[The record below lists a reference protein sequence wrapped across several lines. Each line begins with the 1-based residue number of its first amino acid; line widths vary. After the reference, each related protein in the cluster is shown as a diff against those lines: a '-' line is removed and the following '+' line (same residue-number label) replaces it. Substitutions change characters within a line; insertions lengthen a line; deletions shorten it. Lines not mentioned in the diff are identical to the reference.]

1 MSVTAR
7 DGWPPAIVTRV
18 PPADVR
24 RGDGADVSA
33 FIEGFCPQV
42 KDSVG
47 GRSGEPLLLR
57 PWQSKLLGAVF
68 ARRRDERLRHRI
80 AFVGLPRKSG
90 KSAIASGI
98 ALHGLLLGPR
108 GGEVYSCAADR
119 DQARIV
125 FGTARAMVE
134 MSPDLSDQCKLYR
147 DAIEV
152 PHRGSVYRVLSS
164 EAFTKEGLSPTLV
177 VYDELHAAPNR
188 ELWDVMTLAQAARFD
203 ALTLAITTAGVRT
216 DQTGQ
221 DSVAYSLYQYAQ
233 RVASGEVQDDSFFA
247 AWWQADPD
255 ADWRAPATWRIANPG
270 LGDLQDVEDFESAVK
285 RTPEAE
291 FRTKRLNNFVA
302 SQQSW
307 LPHGA
312 WSVVD
317 YCAPPLPGDPVPIV
331 LGVDGSFSGDCT
343 AIVAA
348 TVEELPRVW
357 LVDVWEK
364 QPTDRDDW
372 RVDIS
377 AVEAR
382 IMEICGLFD
391 VLEVAFD
398 PYRWQ
403 RSMDVLAAAGVPIV
417 EYASTSPGRMVPA
430 CAKFYDAVVSRR
442 MLSDGSPVLAR
453 HIENCAVKVDRLGP
467 RIVKEHRGS
476 PRKIDAAVS
485 AVIAFDRATFRREQ
499 PVEAPVPVFYGF

>member
-1 MSVTAR
+1 MPKVK
-7 DGWPPAIVTRV
+7 GWPPQIVTPV
-18 PPADVR
+18 PAADVR
-24 RGDGADVSA
+24 RGSGLEVVD
-33 FIEGFCPQV
+33 FIESFCPQV

-57 PWQSKLLGAVF
+57 PWQRRLVSELF
-68 ARRRDERLRHRI
+68 ARRPDGRLRHKT
-80 AFVGLPRKSG
+80 ALVGLPRKSG
-90 KSAIASGI
+90 KSALGSGI
-98 ALHGLLLGPR
+98 ALYGLLLGPR

-125 FGTARAMVE
+125 FGSAKSMVE
-134 MSPDLSDQCKLYR
+134 MSPELSAQCRLYR

-152 PHRGSVYRVLSS
+152 PASGSVYRVLSS
-164 EAFTKEGLSPTLV
+164 EAYTKEGLSPTLV
-177 VYDELHAAPNR
+177 LYDELHAAPNR

-221 DSVAYSLYQYAQ
+221 DSIAYALWQYAQ
-233 RVASGEVQDDSFFA
+233 RVASGEVADPSFFA
-247 AWWQADPD
+247 SWWQAEPD
-255 ADWRAPATWRIANPG
+255 ADHRDPAVWRQANPG
-270 LGDLQDVEDFESAVK
+270 FGDLQDPEDFESAVK
-285 RTPEAE
+285 RTLENE

-307 LPHGA
+307 LPNGA
-312 WSVVD
+312 WAALHT
-317 YCAPPLPGDPVPIV
+317 CAPPSPGDPVPVV

-343 AIVAA
+343 AIVGV
-348 TVEELPRVW
+348 TVEDEPRVW
-357 LVDVWEK
+357 LLGLWEK

-377 AVEAR
+377 EVEASVLR
-382 IMEICGLFD
+382 ACGDFN

-403 RSMDVLAAAGVPIV
+403 RSMDALAAAGAPIV
-417 EYASTSPGRMVPA
+417 EYASTSPARMVPA
-430 CAKFYDAVVSRR
+430 CAKFYDAVMSGGVRP
-442 MLSDGSPVLAR
+442 DGSPVLAR
-453 HIENCAVKVDRLGP
+453 HLDNCAVKVDRLGP

-485 AVIAFDRATFRREQ
+485 AVIAFDRATFRRQE
-499 PVEAPVPVFYGF
+499 PVEEPVAVFYGV

>member
-1 MSVTAR
+1 MGRVK
-7 DGWPPAIVTRV
+7 GWPPQIVTPV
-18 PPADVR
+18 PAADVR
-24 RGDGADVSA
+24 RGSGLEVVD
-33 FIEGFCPQV
+33 FIESFCPQV

-47 GRSGEPLLLR
+47 GRSGEPLMLR
-57 PWQSKLLGAVF
+57 PWQRRLVSELF
-68 ARRRDERLRHRI
+68 ARRPDGRLRHKT
-80 AFVGLPRKSG
+80 ALVGLPRKSG
-90 KSAIASGI
+90 KSALGSGI
-98 ALHGLLLGPR
+98 ALYGLLLGPR

-125 FGTARAMVE
+125 FGSAKSMVE
-134 MSPDLSDQCKLYR
+134 MSPELSAQCRLYR

-152 PHRGSVYRVLSS
+152 PASGSVYRVLSS
-164 EAFTKEGLSPTLV
+164 EAYTKEGLSPTLV
-177 VYDELHAAPNR
+177 LYDELHAAPNR

-221 DSVAYSLYQYAQ
+221 DSIAYALWQYAQ
-233 RVASGEVQDDSFFA
+233 RVASGEVTDPSFFA
-247 AWWQADPD
+247 AWWQAEPD
-255 ADWRAPATWRIANPG
+255 ADHRDPAVWRQANPG
-270 LGDLQDVEDFESAVK
+270 FGDLQDPEDFESAVK
-285 RTPEAE
+285 RTLENE

-307 LPHGA
+307 LPNGA
-312 WSVVD
+312 WAALHA
-317 YCAPPLPGDPVPIV
+317 CAPPSPGDPVPVV

-343 AIVAA
+343 AIVGV
-348 TVEELPRVW
+348 TVEDEPRVW
-357 LVDVWEK
+357 LLGLWEK

-377 AVEAR
+377 EVEASVLR
-382 IMEICGLFD
+382 ACGDFN

-403 RSMDVLAAAGVPIV
+403 RSMDALAAAGAPIV
-417 EYASTSPGRMVPA
+417 EYASTSPARMVPA
-430 CAKFYDAVVSRR
+430 CAKFYDAVMAGGVRP
-442 MLSDGSPVLAR
+442 DGSPVLAR
-453 HIENCAVKVDRLGP
+453 HLDNCAVKVDRLGP

-485 AVIAFDRATFRREQ
+485 AVIAFDRATFRRQE
-499 PVEAPVPVFYGF
+499 PVEEPVAVFYGL